1 MPIYE
6 FKCKKCKEEFEK
18 FVLSYSQVKQ
28 VKCPKC
34 GGEVEKKVSA
44 CAVGGSGSSGA
55 PSGGACNAF
64 G

>member
-6 FKCKKCKEEFEK
+6 FKCKECGEEFEK
-18 FVLSYSQVKQ
+18 FLLSYSQIKDI
-28 VKCPKC
+28 KCPKC

-44 CAVGGSGSSGA
+44 CSVGGSSEGSSGG
-55 PSGGACNAF
+55 SCTAF

>member
-6 FKCKKCKEEFEK
+6 FKCKECGEEFEK
-18 FVLSYSQVKQ
+18 FVISYSQIGQ

-34 GGEVEKKVSA
+34 DSNNVVKKVSA
-44 CAVGGSGSSGA
+44 CAVGGSDSGSSGG
-55 PSGGACNAF
+55 SCTAF